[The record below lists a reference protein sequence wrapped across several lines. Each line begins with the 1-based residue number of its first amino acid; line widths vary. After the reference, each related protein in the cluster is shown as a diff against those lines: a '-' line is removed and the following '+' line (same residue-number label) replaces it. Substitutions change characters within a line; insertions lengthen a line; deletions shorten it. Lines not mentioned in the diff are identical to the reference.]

1 MTAFLC
7 VSVLLVILY
16 VGVAIW
22 RKRELP
28 ESISAMVY
36 ILPEGGWR
44 WLWSLWLIVVSVL
57 TFAPVIEILDKRGLG
72 FLAFLPIVFNMFVAV
87 WPLYDTEHKPWH
99 YAFGIA
105 SGVVSQVCVWL
116 MNPYWLWMW
125 LLMIAIPM
133 IDRMWWHQSIP
144 VWMWRRGVFFAEVI
158 CYTTLVMALLTNQ

>member
-1 MTAFLC
+1 M
-7 VSVLLVILY
+7 LY

-22 RKRELP
+22 RKRKLP

-57 TFAPVIEILDKRGLG
+57 TFSPVIEVLDKRGLG
-72 FLAFLPIVFNMFVAV
+72 VLAFLPIVFNMFVAV

-105 SGVVSQVCVWL
+105 SGVMSQVCVWL
-116 MNPYWLWMW
+116 LNPYWLWLWM
-125 LLMIAIPM
+125 LIIVIPM
-133 IDRMWWHQSIP
+133 TYRILWQKSVP
-144 VWMWRRGVFFAEVI
+144 VWMWSIGVLFAEVI
-158 CYTTLVMALLTNQ
+158 CYVSVIGARVITC